1 MNTELLD
8 QLTHCNIHAIKSK
21 SKNIMNYTGNPSVC
35 VSPMWPNTWI
45 LTTVTR
51 DNYWTLVTVIVSDS
65 SFYTCISLKSLWF
78 DLWYRYHLFCFWN
91 NINLFGDM
99 AMLSLSM
106 LSCMCYMYRYI
117 PSNHLHEMQVFLFC
131 KNFLSIHSS
140 AYKTWSCMIYSNRLV
155 TSYLKITTQLFL

>member
-1 MNTELLD
+1 MNTEWLD
-8 QLTHCNIHAIKSK
+8 QLTYCNIHAIKSK

-51 DNYWTLVTVIVSDS
+51 DNYWTLVTVIVCDS

-106 LSCMCYMYRYI
+106 LSCMCYMYPLITCMKCRYSYSAKI
-117 PSNHLHEMQVFLFC
+117 FFQSIAPPTKHGRAWFIQIDWWLH
-131 KNFLSIHSS
+131 I
-140 AYKTWSCMIYSNRLV
+140 
-155 TSYLKITTQLFL
+155 